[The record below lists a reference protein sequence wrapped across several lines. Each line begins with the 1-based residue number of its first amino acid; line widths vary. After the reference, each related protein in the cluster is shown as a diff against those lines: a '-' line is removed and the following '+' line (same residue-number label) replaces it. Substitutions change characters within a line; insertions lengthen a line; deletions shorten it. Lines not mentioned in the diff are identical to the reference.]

1 MICEDMS
8 SNFASSCSSSV
19 STYKIILS
27 CRGRK
32 GERGWDDGAERT
44 NAVSSCGL
52 EISAGSASDF
62 GGLGEETR
70 DPTGVLE
77 PP

>member
-1 MICEDMS
+1 MDG
-8 SNFASSCSSSV
+8 
-19 STYKIILS
+19 K
-27 CRGRK
+27 GK

-70 DPTGVLE
+70 DATGVPE